1 MKFIGF
7 DPFIRQ
13 NRTDK
18 GFRVEIN
25 VSQDQ
30 YDQIKDLVK
39 LQEKILEIEIN
50 EQPGQTE
57 TN

>member
-50 EQPGQTE
+50 EQPGQT
-57 TN
+57 NI